1 MAAACSYE
9 IYLPSIGYGSRIL
22 AKDIRLTL
30 LPGECILLAGANGC
44 GKTTLLRTIEA
55 GNRGA
60 IRKQLPLRDVSTP
73 GRAKRG
79 SSRRGTAAGAERFS
93 VLYLPT
99 GIPKVKGFTVREFI
113 RTGCYKDSAWNL
125 DSRIRDA
132 LETLGISELG
142 DRDLSTLSDGQF
154 QKAILAIALSRRADL
169 LLIDEPTAFLD
180 VPGRRAVLQ
189 TLRTLTRERGLSVI
203 FSSHDIVDAL
213 DVADRVIG
221 ITPSHSFLS
230 SGPDDREAVLD
241 RLFEWR

>member
-22 AKDIRLTL
+22 ARDIRLTVA
-30 LPGECILLAGANGC
+30 PGSCILLAGANGC
-44 GKTTLLRTIEA
+44 GKTTLLKAIEA
-55 GNRGA
+55 
-60 IRKQLPLRDVSTP
+60 
-73 GRAKRG
+73 
-79 SSRRGTAAGAERFS
+79 ERLS

-113 RTGCYKDSAWNL
+113 RTGCYKDSAWKREDGHSTACPWNL
-125 DSRIRDA
+125 ESRIRDA